1 MLRVVNPFAILVCVL
16 VALCQAESGDW
27 PAWRGPSGL
36 NIAVGKPAPT
46 QWNETDNIV
55 WKVPVEGRGHSSP
68 ILVGEL
74 LFLTTADEDTE
85 VQSVLAFSKQ
95 TGEQAWKTQVSEGGF
110 PDRIHSKNTHAT
122 PTIASNGTA
131 LFAVFCHHDQVH
143 LAALGLQ
150 GDLLWQK
157 PVGKYQPDR
166 YKFGYAPS
174 PALHDGKV
182 FVAAEF
188 EQGWLGAFS
197 QADGSQLWKKPRE
210 ETSYSS
216 PIVAQIAGKSQLLL
230 CGGDH
235 VTAYDPES
243 GETIW
248 SVDGTT
254 AATSGTMSWDNG
266 VVYAN
271 GGYPDGQTIAVKADG
286 SGEIL
291 WTNREKAYEQSL
303 LVYNGYVY
311 HVNDTGIAFC
321 WDAVSGEEM
330 WKRRLGGPI
339 SASPLASGD
348 CVYFAN
354 ERGVVFVVKATPEQ
368 FEQVA
373 ENRLGDEIFATPIVS
388 QGRMYARYADS
399 SGGSRQEFLVCIGE

>member
-1 MLRVVNPFAILVCVL
+1 MIRVVTTCALLVCVFC
-16 VALCQAESGDW
+16 ATCHAESGNW
-27 PAWRGPSGL
+27 PVWRGPSGL
-36 NIAVGKPAPT
+36 NIAAGKPAPR
-46 QWNETDNIV
+46 QWNEIDNIV

-74 LFLTTADEDTE
+74 LFLTTADEETQ
-85 VQSVLAFSKQ
+85 VQSVLAFHKQ
-95 TGEQAWKTQVSEGGF
+95 TGEQVWKTPVSRGGF
-110 PDRIHSKNTHAT
+110 PAKIHSKNTHAT
-122 PTIASNGTA
+122 PTIASTGTT
-131 LFAVFCHHDQVH
+131 LFAVFCHHDQVN
-143 LAALGLQ
+143 LAALNLQ

-157 PVGKYQPDR
+157 PVGEYQPDR
-166 YKFGYAPS
+166 YEFGYAPS
-174 PALHDGKV
+174 PALHADKV

-188 EQGWLGAFS
+188 EQGWLAAFS
-197 QADGSQLWKKPRE
+197 QADGTQLWKQPRE

-216 PIVAQIAGKSQLLL
+216 PIVTHIAGQDQLLL
-230 CGGDH
+230 CGGDQ
-235 VTAYDPES
+235 VTAYDPAT
-243 GETIW
+243 GKIIW
-248 SVDGTT
+248 SVEGTT

-266 VVYAN
+266 VVFAN
-271 GGYPDGQTIAVKADG
+271 GGFPDGQTIAVKADG

-311 HVNDTGIAFC
+311 HVNDSGIAFC
-321 WDAVSGEEM
+321 WDAASGEEM
-330 WKRRLGGPI
+330 WKQRLGGPI

-354 ERGVVFVVKATPEQ
+354 ERGVVFVVKATPER

-388 QGRMYARYADS
+388 HGRMYARYADS
-399 SGGSRQEFLVCIGE
+399 SDGSRQEFLVCIGE